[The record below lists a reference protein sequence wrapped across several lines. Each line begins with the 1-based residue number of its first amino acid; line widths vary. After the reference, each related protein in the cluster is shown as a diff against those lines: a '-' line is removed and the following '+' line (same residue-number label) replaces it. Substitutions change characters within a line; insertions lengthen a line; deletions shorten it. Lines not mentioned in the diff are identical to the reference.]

1 MKRKSTLVL
10 IAAALLA
17 FTPAARGAGFLIYEH
32 GAAAMAM
39 GGAFTAVANNPSAI
53 WHNPAG
59 LSWVPG
65 TQVMLGG
72 TFIFPSG
79 SVSMPNIRLAFPNS
93 ALSYNQVNKTFTP
106 PNVYISH
113 KFSDH
118 VTAGIG
124 FMAPFGLGTEWPN
137 SSGSLFPL
145 RYLGYKN
152 DMKTFFINPALAFK
166 LTDELSL
173 GVGVSYIFSDLTL
186 DLFQSITLPP
196 GEGSPYDLPTAM
208 KGSGN
213 SFNFN
218 AGILYKG
225 KGFSLGASYRSH
237 FNIKYTGNV
246 TVDNSLVP
254 APFQPFIPTAGTVT
268 TTFKFPDILTAG
280 LAVQIS
286 EKLLWSFD
294 FHTYFW
300 GRFDS
305 YTADITFPAPFPPET
320 LTAAQNWKNSHC
332 TRMGF
337 EYQATEKLALRLGG
351 FFDETPQPV
360 ETMDPNLPDNDRWAI
375 TGGVGYKIGKFAID
389 VAYHFEQ
396 FLART
401 SQHGYFLTDGFPV
414 DPNPVAGTYK
424 TKANLIGINL
434 AYKF

>member
-10 IAAALLA
+10 TVAVLLA

-79 SVSMPNIRLAFPNS
+79 SVSMPNFPGS
-93 ALSYNQVNKTFTP
+93 PTINQVKQVFTP
-106 PNVYISH
+106 PNVYITH
-113 KFSDH
+113 KFSDR

-124 FMAPFGLGTEWPN
+124 FMAPFGLGTKWQTANNTPPD
-137 SSGSLFPL
+137 FPL
-145 RYLGYKN
+145 AYLGYKN
-152 DMKTFFINPALAFK
+152 DMKTFFINPTLAFK

-173 GVGVSYIFSDLTL
+173 GVGVSYIFSTLAL
-186 DLFQSITLPP
+186 DLYQSVVLPP
-196 GEGSPYDLPTAM
+196 APAEGLPYDVPTAM

-237 FNIKYTGNV
+237 FNIKYTGDV
-246 TVDNSLVP
+246 TLDNSFVP
-254 APFQPFIPTAGTVT
+254 AILQPYIPPAGTVT
-268 TTFKFPDILTAG
+268 TTFKFPAILTAG
-280 LAVQIS
+280 LAIQIS
-286 EKLLWSFD
+286 QKLLWSFD

-300 GRFDS
+300 GRFDAYS
-305 YTADITFPAPFPPET
+305 ADITFPAPYPPQT
-320 LTAAQNWKNSHC
+320 LEAVQNWKNSHC

-375 TGGVGYKIGKFAID
+375 TLGGGYKIGKFVVD

-396 FLART
+396 FLTRT
-401 SQHGYFLTDGFPV
+401 GQHGYIFTGGFPF
-414 DPNPVAGTYK
+414 DPNPAAGTYK
-424 TKANLIGINL
+424 TKANLLAINL
-434 AYKF
+434 GYKF